1 MRFADRTV
9 LRRFALIVMMT
20 ASIAFT
26 LQGTLIA
33 TSEAATG
40 SSGRYHHGMT
50 HSHDDQ
56 ADHSHV
62 VTHMH
67 SDGTVRAHAVDD
79 DDGALDE
86 HVKEHGCACCYSMAI
101 AVGVLPTL
109 NICSVADIVFTKL
122 VVEMTSPLQAADPNG
137 LKRPPR
143 PPSIA

>member
-1 MRFADRTV
+1 MVA
-9 LRRFALIVMMT
+9 AAM
-20 ASIAFT
+20 AST

-40 SSGRYHHGMT
+40 SSGRYHHGMA
-50 HSHDDQ
+50 HSQDDH
-56 ADHSHV
+56 AEHSHV

-67 SDGTVRAHAVDD
+67 SDGTVHAHAVDD

-86 HVKEHGCACCYSMAI
+86 HIKEHGCACCYSMAI
-101 AVGVLPTL
+101 AVGVLPSL
-109 NICSVADIVFTKL
+109 NTCSVAEIVFTKL
-122 VVEMTSPLQAADPNG
+122 VGEMTSPLRETDPNG